1 MCKKRKYTLFIIVG
15 VMLLLSVFTVSSTV
29 QAKSDIKL
37 KVTNVK
43 QKKNKIFVK
52 MKISN
57 DTKKFIEFSDEIVLY
72 EKRNKK
78 WKKMK
83 WNENHSTSDALLGLE
98 AGTGRKYTFVINC
111 EHLAKKI
118 NYKKRYRIGIEID
131 GKYKKTKKVKIK
143 KRAS

>member
-1 MCKKRKYTLFIIVG
+1 MVG
-15 VMLLLSVFTVSSTV
+15 VMILLSLFATSSNV

-43 QKKNKIFVK
+43 QKKNKIVVK

-57 DTKKFIEFSDEIVLY
+57 NTKKFIEFSDEIVLY
-72 EKRNKK
+72 EKRKQK

-83 WNENHSTSDALLGLE
+83 WNETHATSDSLFGLE
-98 AGTGRKYTFVINC
+98 AGTSRKYTFIVNLGDLVK
-111 EHLAKKI
+111 EVKAGKS
-118 NYKKRYRIGIEID
+118 YKIGIEID
-131 GKYKKTKKVKIK
+131 GKYKKTKKIKIK